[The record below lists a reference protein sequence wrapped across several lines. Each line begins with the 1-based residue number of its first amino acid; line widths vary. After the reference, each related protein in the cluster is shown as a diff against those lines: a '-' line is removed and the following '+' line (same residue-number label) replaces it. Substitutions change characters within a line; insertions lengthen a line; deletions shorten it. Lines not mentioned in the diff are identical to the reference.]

1 MSYLTDIRAAGVL
14 SPREKCA
21 CLEFP
26 ETKTS
31 LLLRIQNPRDEEAWR
46 EFVAIYRPVVYRLAR
61 MRELQHADADD
72 LSQRVVIAVQRAIGN
87 WQLDPTKGR
96 FRFWLAR
103 IAQNAIIN
111 ALARR
116 PPDAAV
122 GGSSV
127 HELLQKHPLPDHDTQ
142 QDLQREYRRSLFR
155 RAAQRI
161 LPEFRDM
168 DGTATA
174 STSLVAT
181 TLAVTSSASDPAIGQ
196 PITYTATVS
205 AADSSAVNGGTVDFY
220 DEASG
225 TDLGTAAVVGGVA
238 TFTTTSELA
247 GPNAVGCTFGGDG
260 NLDTSNSTV
269 NGDVGPA
276 PVIDVSGAG
285 EVNKGAI
292 TTISAS
298 VANLHGLPFRV
309 LVNWGGNQGSPD
321 TVAYPPGTT
330 GFSLA
335 HQYVDADGQAFD
347 IAYTVGITVES
358 LDGTVVYA
366 QTSTSIQGTD
376 PGESVNVINSVPF
389 ITVGTPVTLTAVVA
403 DPGENDSSYTYAWD
417 VWPSGGTPLQPG
429 SGSTYTFTPD
439 QDATYNWRL
448 DVTDTDGVTTEVGNA
463 IANSAASG
471 GTWQPDTPSVT
482 IQQCD
487 ADGNPTAAPVIGGN
501 TAYFKVSVS
510 GNMPDQGNVV
520 VYYRTTDGGAQ
531 GGIDYVPTGGS
542 SKTLYYNGS
551 GYSPWII
558 SIQTIASPDQV
569 VGNLV
574 LSGWCYDADAKVPTA
589 PTFSVQC
596 TVQQSWWSATDTW
609 SMATATGV
617 YTGHVVAHGNPTL
630 PDLAK
635 LITGDSRDWIDLLKT
650 NTFQGTLMQGTDAV
664 PNGTVIDVSP
674 LLQDL
679 ESSLRKDVV
688 NDAVPNLKNAG
699 FSQHG
704 QQYLVAGMP
713 LDSTKVNSYFTGT
726 PFLPLD
732 CKAAVY
738 VEYEKALLDV
748 IGNDD
753 VYNALFANQT
763 VPIQKVTGT
772 LEKCVIPGE
781 LGWDD
786 YFYVYTG
793 KAGDWDYTKNIDA
806 YNTYHADGNYFGEN
820 VTCVAP
826 GSSTGRWAS
835 AEFFGYPIGTKTYP
849 GWSDYLIQQYNKG
862 LPLDLQM
869 WFFNDFE
876 ANGGG
881 FVAANSKF
889 INVASVGL
897 QLFNY
902 RNKPRPFAAQ

>member
-1 MSYLTDIRAAGVL
+1 MTQAAPTITSVTVDNSQYSGADTEEGGSIAPDQLHASFTGPASAESYNLSINWGDGTEANPDITTFSLNPGQTEFDYPLPQYASNGEYTISVTVADQEGNTSPTVQKVVTYSNSALSGLVL
-14 SPREKCA
+14 SFQQGTPQDGEGGQMLVGSFTDPQSNVGHVVTINWGDGTEEDPDTTTVDVDA
-21 CLEFP
+21 GDNTFQAETPSYATVSTFP
-26 ETKTS
+26 VLVTVS
-31 LLLRIQNPRDEEAWR
+31 
-46 EFVAIYRPVVYRLAR
+46 
-61 MRELQHADADD
+61 
-72 LSQRVVIAVQRAIGN
+72 G
-87 WQLDPTKGR
+87 
-96 FRFWLAR
+96 
-103 IAQNAIIN
+103 
-111 ALARR
+111 
-116 PPDAAV
+116 
-122 GGSSV
+122 
-127 HELLQKHPLPDHDTQ
+127 
-142 QDLQREYRRSLFR
+142 
-155 RAAQRI
+155 
-161 LPEFRDM
+161 M

-260 NLDTSNSTV
+260 DLDTSNSTV

-403 DPGENDSSYTYAWD
+403 DPGENETSYTYSWS

-471 GTWQPDTPSVT
+471 GTWQADTPSVT
-482 IQQCD
+482 LQQCD

-630 PDLAK
+630 PALAQ
-635 LITGDSRDWIDLLKT
+635 LITGSR
-650 NTFQGTLMQGTDAV
+650 
-664 PNGTVIDVSP
+664 
-674 LLQDL
+674 
-679 ESSLRKDVV
+679 E
-688 NDAVPNLKNAG
+688 
-699 FSQHG
+699 
-704 QQYLVAGMP
+704 
-713 LDSTKVNSYFTGT
+713 
-726 PFLPLD
+726 
-732 CKAAVY
+732 
-738 VEYEKALLDV
+738 
-748 IGNDD
+748 
-753 VYNALFANQT
+753 
-763 VPIQKVTGT
+763 
-772 LEKCVIPGE
+772 
-781 LGWDD
+781 
-786 YFYVYTG
+786 
-793 KAGDWDYTKNIDA
+793 
-806 YNTYHADGNYFGEN
+806 
-820 VTCVAP
+820 
-826 GSSTGRWAS
+826 
-835 AEFFGYPIGTKTYP
+835 
-849 GWSDYLIQQYNKG
+849 
-862 LPLDLQM
+862 
-869 WFFNDFE
+869 
-876 ANGGG
+876 
-881 FVAANSKF
+881 
-889 INVASVGL
+889 
-897 QLFNY
+897 
-902 RNKPRPFAAQ
+902 